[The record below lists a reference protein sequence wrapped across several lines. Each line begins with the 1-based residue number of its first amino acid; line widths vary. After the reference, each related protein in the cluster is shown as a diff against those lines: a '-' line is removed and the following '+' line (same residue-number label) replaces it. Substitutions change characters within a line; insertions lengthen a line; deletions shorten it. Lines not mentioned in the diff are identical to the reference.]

1 MCDRLNEWGKGS
13 PVARRS
19 KRFSRRTA
27 NSSGEEKLTHGSY
40 YTNRWLKRKAVIRY
54 TRRDGETIKMDEE
67 NGSYHDGCR
76 SGWVMI
82 AFIYAQFIN
91 FIGGIP
97 EIRVPQ
103 VVGMAEDA
111 VAY

>member
-1 MCDRLNEWGKGS
+1 
-13 PVARRS
+13 
-19 KRFSRRTA
+19 
-27 NSSGEEKLTHGSY
+27 
-40 YTNRWLKRKAVIRY
+40 
-54 TRRDGETIKMDEE
+54 MDEE